1 MVLLK
6 RSDMM
11 LRNSIVDLERL
22 GDLVDIVGLPTQ
34 QVDDPRT
41 IRSTSGPSQNIP

>member
-11 LRNSIVDLERL
+11 LRNAIVDLERL

-34 QVDDPRT
+34 QVDDPPT
-41 IRSTSGPSQNIP
+41 VGSTAGPSQNIP